1 MKTFKKYI
9 SVTAITFGLAA
20 LCSTAYLGT
29 FVTGC
34 AGQTGGV
41 GSVITDT
48 NTINTVSNYLT
59 AAVSEAVAYG
69 LTQDKTNT
77 TAYASLASAAIGE
90 VLGGSNYSPDALHA
104 ALQKMPGNVLN
115 SPAAG
120 VITLAIE
127 SLYQIYWSADVN
139 GAVNGDYAAKSY
151 LGAVQAGIQKALNGQ
166 ASTVPLATLKRPV
179 PHQRK

>member
-1 MKTFKKYI
+1 MKNITRYI
-9 SVTAITFGLAA
+9 TPTAIAGGLAT
-20 LCSTAYLGT
+20 LCAIVYLGA
-29 FVTGC
+29 FATGC
-34 AGQTGGV
+34 GTTSGGV

-48 NTINTVSNYLT
+48 NTINTVSNYLN

-69 LTQDKTNT
+69 LSQDKTNT

-90 VLGGSNYSPDALHA
+90 VLGGSNYTPDALHA

-151 LGAVQAGIQKALNGQ
+151 LGAVQSGIQKALSGQ
-166 ASTVPLATLKRPV
+166 APVIPLSQLKKPA
-179 PHQRK
+179 PHLRR